1 MGEPQEVETE
11 LTLAGYT
18 PSIRREVGDGKP
30 RVSVL
35 GSRVV
40 VGGWWFSTA
49 GAGAVLEVKE
59 QSGLGEASSGEPTRR
74 M

>member
-18 PSIRREVGDGKP
+18 LSIRREVGDGKP

-35 GSRVV
+35 GSRYYSN
-40 VGGWWFSTA
+40 G
-49 GAGAVLEVKE
+49 VKE
-59 QSGLGEASSGEPTRR
+59 QSGLGEASSGEPTWR